1 MKHGRPVQTTI
12 PGLVP
17 IEALLGSQDHAL
29 DQTTIEFHEVDDH
42 SRFQIQDHG
51 LDQTTT
57 EFHEIEP
64 FSHMHGRTQLNY
76 TTAAAPLYTSLCVP
90 HIPNQYV
97 PGRLGRRVCMPTT
110 LEADLGDSIYKD
122 ASQS

>member
-1 MKHGRPVQTTI
+1 MKHGRPVQTMI

-57 EFHEIEP
+57 EFHEIENHSVTCMAERNSIIP
-64 FSHMHGRTQLNY
+64 PRLQPCIPHYVCRTFQISMS
-76 TTAAAPLYTSLCVP
+76 P
-90 HIPNQYV
+90 
-97 PGRLGRRVCMPTT
+97 
-110 LEADLGDSIYKD
+110 ED
-122 ASQS
+122 